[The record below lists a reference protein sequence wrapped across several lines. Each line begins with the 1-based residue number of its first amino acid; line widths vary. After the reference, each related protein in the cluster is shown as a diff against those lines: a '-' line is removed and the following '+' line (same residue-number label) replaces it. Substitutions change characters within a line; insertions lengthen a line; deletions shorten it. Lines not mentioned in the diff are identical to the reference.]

1 MTCYASSS
9 RVIRPAASPALLIWM
24 RGSRGWYALQQ
35 PGVPLIGRGEMRR
48 WKIAAPL
55 VGLYFA
61 GAAIAGT
68 LPNQTVSGS
77 VAETIE
83 SQERHSFQPRDIA
96 EVPLPIA
103 SASGAAHEHGNA
115 RAFYYRLYYQK
126 RRGVSGG
133 LLAIGST
140 SDAAPETSKSYESS
154 DPKRRQLSGGL
165 LSIDTTSG
173 AASETSKSYESNNPQ
188 RRQLS
193 GVLLS
198 IGTTSGAASET
209 SKSYESYDRK
219 RRQFIAPH
227 LDFSETTPV
236 AEAQFAPRT
245 ASASPKHRPHAHA
258 SRQSIADPHV
268 SSEQTPDSYS
278 SGSISEISTSS
289 LSKLPPIAL
298 EQVTTIES
306 ETAESHAGISSSAVP
321 RPIRKPPKPIKFV
334 KTIPAKATLK
344 KVAGRC
350 RNRIWRC

>member
-1 MTCYASSS
+1 MTCYASSP

-77 VAETIE
+77 AAETIE

-96 EVPLPIA
+96 EEPLPIA
-103 SASGAAHEHGNA
+103 SASGAAHENGSA

-126 RRGVSGG
+126 RRGVAGG
-133 LLAIGST
+133 VLAIGST

-173 AASETSKSYESNNPQ
+173 AASETSKSYESN
-188 RRQLS
+188 
-193 GVLLS
+193 
-198 IGTTSGAASET
+198 
-209 SKSYESYDRK
+209 DRK
-219 RRQFIAPH
+219 RRQFTAPH
-227 LDFSETTPV
+227 LDFLQSTTV

-258 SRQSIADPHV
+258 SRQSTADPHV

-289 LSKLPPIAL
+289 LGKLPPIAL

-321 RPIRKPPKPIKFV
+321 RPVRKPPKPVKFV
-334 KTIPAKATLK
+334 KTIPAKAALK